1 MKIYN
6 LFPMVAGKF
15 DDWKEKLQEIQYMG
29 FNYVYINPI
38 FQTGYS
44 KNIYAPKN
52 FYDFNERIVNIFSE
66 KASKDQFIE
75 FVEEAH
81 SHGMKII
88 LEMIITH
95 TSIDSDLLIEHPEWY
110 SYDESGDVR
119 KYGIHGMNNRL
130 IEWGDLLEIN
140 NHHEDDEYRA
150 ELWNYWQ
157 ELLLYYAEMGIDVIK
172 LHSAFNVPRE
182 LLRVLIKN
190 TKKRYPHIE
199 FIGDNLGANFGDMM
213 ELAQAGVDYLFSSLK
228 WWNFRETWFLEQ
240 HYKLKDLVKTI
251 SFPENY
257 DTERIADRYNGNEN
271 ASKIWYALSALMNKG
286 VMVPIGFET
295 GSKTKLNELRAMDM
309 EYYDGNLNLKNYL
322 RSINEI
328 KDKYK
333 IFSEENDIYCL
344 NQTNPNIFAM
354 KKISLMKNE
363 RALIIANLNFNG
375 KEKVVLNDVYYILE
389 TGNVQD
395 ISPEKIEI
403 IDSKYYERV
412 LQAGEI
418 KILYAKN

>member
-1 MKIYN
+1 
-6 LFPMVAGKF
+6 MVAGKF
-15 DDWKEKLQEIQYMG
+15 DDWKEKLHEIKYMG
-29 FNYVYINPI
+29 FNYIYINPI

-44 KNIYAPKN
+44 RNIYAPKN
-52 FYDFNERIVNIFSE
+52 FYDFNDRIVNIFSE
-66 KASKDQFIE
+66 KDSIEQFRDFI
-75 FVEEAH
+75 EEAH
-81 SHGMKII
+81 AQDMKII

-110 SYDESGDVR
+110 SYDEFGDVR
-119 KYGIHGMNNRL
+119 KYSIHGMNNSL

-140 NHHEDDEYRA
+140 NHHEDDECREA
-150 ELWNYWQ
+150 LWSYW
-157 ELLLYYAEMGIDVIK
+157 EEMLLYYAEMGVDVIK

-182 LLRVLIKN
+182 LLRILI
-190 TKKRYPHIE
+190 TKIKDKYPHIE

-240 HYKLKDLVKTI
+240 HYKLKNLVKTI

-271 ASKIWYALSALMNKG
+271 ASKIWYALSAFMNKG

-295 GSKTKLNELRAMDM
+295 GSKTKLNELRSMDM
-309 EYYDGNLNLKNYL
+309 DFYDGNLNLKDYL
-322 RSINEI
+322 RKINGI
-328 KDKYK
+328 KDNYQ

-354 KKISLMKNE
+354 KKISLQKNE
-363 RALIIANLNFNG
+363 RALIIANLNFNAP
-375 KEKVVLNDVYYILE
+375 EKVVLNDIYYILE
-389 TGNVQD
+389 SGDVKD
-395 ISPEKIEI
+395 ISPECDEM

-412 LQAGEI
+412 LKPGEI
-418 KILYAKN
+418 KILYTKN